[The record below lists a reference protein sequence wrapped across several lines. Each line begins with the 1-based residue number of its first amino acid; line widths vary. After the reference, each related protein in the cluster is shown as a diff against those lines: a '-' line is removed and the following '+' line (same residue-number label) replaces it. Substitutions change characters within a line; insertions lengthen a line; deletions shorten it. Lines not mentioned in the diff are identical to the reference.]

1 MAFRAAILLAGEM
14 LLLVDSR
21 LGGDVVVVGVDVCSC
36 WKSADVAVGK
46 GFVTTDDSEG
56 TAGE

>member
-1 MAFRAAILLAGEM
+1 MLVTRSAMAFRVAILLAGEM

-36 WKSADVAVGK
+36 
-46 GFVTTDDSEG
+46 
-56 TAGE
+56 

>member
-1 MAFRAAILLAGEM
+1 MALRAAILLAGEM

-21 LGGDVVVVGVDVCSC
+21 MIGDVVCFR
-36 WKSADVAVGK
+36 WKSADVAVGE

-56 TAGE
+56 TASEQKG

>member
-1 MAFRAAILLAGEM
+1 MALRAAILLAGEM

-21 LGGDVVVVGVDVCSC
+21 LGGDVVCSC
-36 WKSADVAVGK
+36 WKSVDVAVGE

-56 TAGE
+56 AASE